1 LSVFKTR
8 ELPSDALVLYIDAY
22 HCDIKASIYI
32 VLGVDLQGNKANWIK
47 VFNDLIDRGLK
58 RVMLI
63 VSDDFPG
70 ITKAIETL
78 FPYTQALALIFKL
91 SDDTMKTSL
100 KNFRKASVLKALI
113 ALNHCFIFF
122 IKF

>member
-1 LSVFKTR
+1 LDFSS
-8 ELPSDALVLYIDAY
+8 E
-22 HCDIKASIYI
+22 
-32 VLGVDLQGNKANWIK
+32 NKADWIK

-78 FPYTQALALIFKL
+78 FPSRKKFLSWFMTSSKTDSKSFLIP
-91 SDDTMKTSL
+91 
-100 KNFRKASVLKALI
+100 
-113 ALNHCFIFF
+113 IFS
-122 IKF
+122 